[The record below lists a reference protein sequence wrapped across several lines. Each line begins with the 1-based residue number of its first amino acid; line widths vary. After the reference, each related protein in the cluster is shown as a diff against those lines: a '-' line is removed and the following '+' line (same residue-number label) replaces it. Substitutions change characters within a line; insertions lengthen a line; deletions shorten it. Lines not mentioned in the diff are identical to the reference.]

1 MWVKFFSVLF
11 ILLEI
16 YNFSHAQLCQGSLG
30 DPIINITFGSGT
42 NPGPSL
48 AAATTNYQYVS
59 ADCPTDG
66 FYTVRNNT
74 NACFGNTWHSFA
86 SDHTGD
92 PNGYCMLVNA
102 SFQPSVFYLDT
113 VRNLCS
119 NTTYEFA
126 AWIMN
131 LNVPSA
137 CSGNTIQPNITF
149 SIERTNGTILQI
161 YNTGSIPPLSAPT
174 WKQYGF
180 FFTVPVAV
188 SDIVI
193 RITNNSQG
201 GCGNDIALDDI
212 TFRKCGPLIINSIDG
227 GPATA
232 KSVCSG
238 ALNEFLLSCSISGG
252 FTNPVFQW
260 QSNNPSN
267 SNIWTDVI
275 PAVNSSSFNFIIPA
289 QSLPGVYRMRLAVAE
304 SGNINAFQC
313 RIYSQPFS
321 FTVIASPVT
330 TAIND
335 GPTCEGGTTILAATG
350 GIQYTWNGPNSF
362 TATGSTIQLGNV
374 QTNQAGKYYVVVS
387 NATGCINKD
396 STSVIINPLPLAS
409 TGFSNTSF
417 CLKDSVQL
425 IAAGGLT
432 YQWIPATGLSD
443 ANVFN
448 PKASPEESVQYMV
461 IVSNQ
466 FLCKDTS
473 FVTLNVIQPPI
484 ADAGSDK
491 IIFQGQSIQLAGSII
506 GQGNNFSWSPPTYID
521 DILSLQPFI
530 NPPVDASYILKT
542 TSNFGC
548 GTYSD
553 TMYVKVYKNIFV
565 PNAFSPNGD
574 GINDTWNIP
583 ALITYSFFELAVYN
597 RYGQLVFQTKNTA
610 KPWDGTY
617 KGKPMPVG
625 SYNYFINLGESQD
638 ILKGSVLIIR

>member
-1 MWVKFFSVLF
+1 MWCKFFSVLF
-11 ILLEI
+11 FLMKLF
-16 YNFSHAQLCQGSLG
+16 NFSQAQLCQGNLG
-30 DPIINITFGSGT
+30 DPIINISFGSGT

-48 AAATTNYQYVS
+48 TAATTNYQYVS

-66 FYTVRNNT
+66 FYTVRNST
-74 NACFGNTWHSFA
+74 NACFSNTWHSVS

-92 PNGYCMLVNA
+92 PNGYSMLVNA

-113 VRNLCS
+113 ARNLCS

-161 YNTGSIPPLSAPT
+161 YNTLSIPPSSAPT

-180 FFTVPVAV
+180 FFTVPVGV

-227 GPATA
+227 APATP
-232 KSVCSG
+232 KSVCEGILS
-238 ALNEFLLSCSISGG
+238 EFQLSCSISGG
-252 FTNPVFQW
+252 FSNPVFQW

-275 PAVNSSSFNFIIPA
+275 PAVNSSSLNFIITA

-304 SGNINAFQC
+304 SGNINALQC

-335 GPTCEGGTTILAATG
+335 GPVCEGSTTILTATG
-350 GIQYTWNGPNSF
+350 GTQYTWSGPNSF
-362 TATGSTIQLGNV
+362 TATGSAIQLVNT
-374 QTNQAGKYYVVVS
+374 QMNHAGKYYVIVNNV
-387 NATGCINKD
+387 AGCVHTD
-396 STSVIINPLPLAS
+396 STTIIINPLPLAS
-409 TGFSNTSF
+409 TGFLNTSF
-417 CLKDSVQL
+417 CLNDSVQL
-425 IAAGGLT
+425 IAMGGST
-432 YQWIPATGLSD
+432 YHWIPATGLSD
-443 ANVFN
+443 ADVFN
-448 PKASPEESVQYMV
+448 PKASPAETIQYLV
-461 IVSNQ
+461 VVSNQ
-466 FLCKDTS
+466 FSCKDTS
-473 FVTLNVIQPPI
+473 IITLNVILPPKP
-484 ADAGSDK
+484 DAGPDK
-491 IIFQGQSIQLAGSII
+491 IIFQGQSIQLSGSIS
-506 GQGNNFSWSPPTYID
+506 GPGNNFSWSPPTYID
-521 DILSLQPFI
+521 DILSLQPTI
-530 NPPVDASYILKT
+530 SPPSDASYILKA

-553 TMYVKVYKNIFV
+553 TMFVKVYKNIFV

-583 ALITYSFFELAVYN
+583 ALATYSYFQVAVYN
-597 RYGQLVFQTKNTA
+597 RYGQLVFQTNNTI
-610 KPWDGTY
+610 KPWDGTF
-617 KGKPMPVG
+617 KGKPLPVG
-625 SYNYFINLGESQD
+625 SYNYFINVGISQD